1 MSPLQCTRRKLSR
14 YYYISIINNVDREIS
29 YSKVV
34 CGAWGRG
41 NSDADVFDV
50 HIIQARDVK
59 KLKAS
64 LVVVVTRRVQEK
76 KTTARAIAADTGD
89 DS

>member
-14 YYYISIINNVDREIS
+14 YYYISIINNVDQEIS
-29 YSKVV
+29 FSKVV
-34 CGAWGRG
+34 CGA